1 LSTTLQQKRN
11 LAAKA
16 GAFKALEQRLK
27 EQEAEAERE
36 KQVAEGLRDILSF
49 LNANHTLADTL
60 QYIVSQACRLLAS
73 EGGAL
78 CSLQEK
84 EGVLRIQASQG
95 LTSEY
100 VASMFHTIGP
110 GQEMDAVQPGQA
122 VIDLIG
128 KEEGNYPDPERQA
141 VSRWLG
147 SQYKVKF
154 SVPLFVK
161 NKNFGALTLY
171 YRQERQFSAE
181 DIALALAF
189 ADQAALAFETAR
201 LYSEAQGK
209 AALEE
214 RQRLA
219 RELHDSVSQALFG
232 IALGTNSALTLL
244 EQDRDPRRV
253 QQALEYVLSLAE
265 TGMAEM
271 RALIFELR
279 PESLETEGLLAGI
292 TKQAASLKSRHRIE
306 VQLNMSE
313 EEPDLSL
320 EVKEAL
326 YRICQEAL
334 HNIIK
339 HAHAKEVKLGL
350 NWHKG
355 EEVQLEIRDNGVGF
369 DTGGSFPG
377 HLGLRSMQERV
388 ERLKGRFEMDS
399 FPGSGTHLKVKL
411 PG

>member
-1 LSTTLQQKRN
+1 MSVTLQKKEAYQN
-11 LAAKA
+11 
-16 GAFKALEQRLK
+16 LEQRLK
-27 EQEAEAERE
+27 ELKTEAERE
-36 KQVAEGLRDILSF
+36 RQVAEGLRDILSF
-49 LNANHTLADTL
+49 LNANHTLADNL
-60 QYIVSQACRLLAS
+60 QYIVSQACRLLNS

-84 EGVLRIQASQG
+84 EGMLRIQASQG

-100 VASMFHTIGP
+100 VAKMFHTIGP
-110 GQEMDAVQPGQA
+110 GQELDAVQPGQE
-122 VIDLIG
+122 IISFI
-128 KEEGNYPDPERQA
+128 EEEKSNYPDPERQA
-141 VSRWLG
+141 VSRWLE

-161 NKNFGALTLY
+161 NKNYGALTLY
-171 YRQERQFSAE
+171 YRQKRQFSAE

-189 ADQAALAFETAR
+189 ADQAALAIETAR

-244 EQDRDPRRV
+244 DQHRDSSRV
-253 QQALEYVLSLAE
+253 SQALEYVLSLAE

-292 TKQAASLKSRHRIE
+292 IKQAASLKSRHRLE
-306 VQLNMSE
+306 VQLDLCE
-313 EEPDLSL
+313 EEPDLPL
-320 EVKEAL
+320 EAKEAL

-339 HAHAKEVKLGL
+339 HAQAKEVRLGL
-350 NWHKG
+350 NWQRS
-355 EEVQLEIRDNGVGF
+355 ESVQLDVRDNGVGF
-369 DTGGSFPG
+369 DPKSSFPG

-388 ERLKGRFEMDS
+388 EKLKGRFEIDS
-399 FPGSGTHLKVKL
+399 FPGRGTHLKVYF
-411 PG
+411 PVS

>member
-1 LSTTLQQKRN
+1 
-11 LAAKA
+11 
-16 GAFKALEQRLK
+16 
-27 EQEAEAERE
+27 
-36 KQVAEGLRDILSF
+36 
-49 LNANHTLADTL
+49 
-60 QYIVSQACRLLAS
+60 
-73 EGGAL
+73 
-78 CSLQEK
+78 
-84 EGVLRIQASQG
+84 
-95 LTSEY
+95 
-100 VASMFHTIGP
+100 MFHTIGP
-110 GQEMDAVQPGQA
+110 GQEMDAVHPGQEIINF
-122 VIDLIG
+122 ID
-128 KEEGNYPDPERQA
+128 EEKSNYPDPERQA
-141 VSRWLG
+141 VSRWLE

-154 SVPLFVK
+154 SVPLYVK
-161 NKNFGALTLY
+161 NKNYGALTLY
-171 YRQERQFSAE
+171 YRQKRRFSAE

-232 IALGTNSALTLL
+232 IALGTNSAITLL
-244 EQDRDPRRV
+244 EQGRDSMRV

-306 VQLNMSE
+306 VQLEMCE

-350 NWHKG
+350 NWQKG
-355 EEVQLEIRDNGVGF
+355 VEVQLEIRDNGVGF
-369 DTGGSFPG
+369 DPNGSFPG
-377 HLGLRSMQERV
+377 HLGLRSMRERV
-388 ERLKGRFEMDS
+388 ERLRGRFVIDS
-399 FPGSGTHLKVKL
+399 LPGSGTHLKVYF
-411 PG
+411 PVS